1 MSVEARPA
9 EGAGE
14 TRSLLAAREFTFH
27 RFRCEVMAGPDK
39 GAQQVSDAPEFCIG
53 TADGNQLVL
62 TDRTVSRHHCVI
74 TATPQGFLIRDLGST
89 NGTALGGFRIESAY
103 LKPGALIGIGKS
115 SVRFDSLPETIRE
128 PLSQEG
134 KYGRVLGE
142 STAMRRIFAMLPRV
156 AASDSTVLLEGET
169 GTGKGLLAEA
179 VHQQSARAAGPF
191 VVVDC
196 SSIPSTLL
204 EAELF
209 GYAKGAFTG
218 AYMARPGVFE
228 AANGGTV
235 FLDEIGELPVEMQP
249 KLLRVIEDRMIRRLG
264 TALPVQLDVRMIAA
278 TNRDLRQEVNRGT
291 FRSDLFYRLNIVRI
305 RLPSL
310 RERREDI
317 PLLAQ
322 HFYKQFTKNEDGR
335 PPAELLAALVRQDW
349 PGNVRELRSA
359 VERAVLMEDPELWRE
374 SAGGGQVPRE
384 EGAGAGATAAPAAE
398 VFDPTLSF
406 RAAKEQAVARWER
419 AYLQALIRASDGNLS
434 RAARAARMNRNHL
447 RELLRHHHVPVRE
460 E

>member
-9 EGAGE
+9 DLAGE
-14 TRSLLAAREFTFH
+14 TRSLLAMRELTFH

-53 TADGNQLVL
+53 TAEGNQLVL

-74 TATPQGFLIRDLGST
+74 TATPQGFMIRDLGST
-89 NGTALGGFRIESAY
+89 NGTALGGYRIESAY
-103 LKPGALIGIGKS
+103 LKPGALIGIGKTN
-115 SVRFDSLPETIRE
+115 VRFDNLPETIRE

-134 KYGRVLGE
+134 RYGRVLGE

-169 GTGKGLLAEA
+169 GTGKGLVADA
-179 VHQQSARAAGPF
+179 VHQQSPRAAGPF

-235 FLDEIGELPVEMQP
+235 FLDEIGELPLEMQP

-264 TALPVQLDVRMIAA
+264 TALPVQLDVRIIAA

-317 PLLAQ
+317 PLLAH

-374 SAGGGQVPRE
+374 SSGGVQLPRE
-384 EGAGAGATAAPAAE
+384 EGATATAPAAE

-406 RAAKEQAVARWER
+406 RAAKEEAVARWER

-447 RELLRHHHVPVRE
+447 RELLRHHHVQVRE

>member
-9 EGAGE
+9 DLAGE
-14 TRSLLAAREFTFH
+14 TRSLLAVRELTFH

-53 TADGNQLVL
+53 TAEGNQLVL

-74 TATPQGFLIRDLGST
+74 TATPQGFMIRDLGST
-89 NGTALGGFRIESAY
+89 NGTALGGYRIESAY
-103 LKPGALIGIGKS
+103 LKPGALIGIGKTN
-115 SVRFDSLPETIRE
+115 VRFDNLPETIRE

-134 KYGRVLGE
+134 RYGRVLGE

-169 GTGKGLLAEA
+169 GTGKGLVADA

-235 FLDEIGELPVEMQP
+235 FLDEIGELPLEMQP

-264 TALPVQLDVRMIAA
+264 TALPVQLDVRIIAA

-317 PLLAQ
+317 PLLAH

-374 SAGGGQVPRE
+374 SSGGVQLPRE
-384 EGAGAGATAAPAAE
+384 EGSEAAASAPAPE

-406 RAAKEQAVARWER
+406 RAAKEEAVARWER

-434 RAARAARMNRNHL
+434 KAARAARMNRNHL
-447 RELLRHHHVPVRE
+447 RELLRHHHVQVRE